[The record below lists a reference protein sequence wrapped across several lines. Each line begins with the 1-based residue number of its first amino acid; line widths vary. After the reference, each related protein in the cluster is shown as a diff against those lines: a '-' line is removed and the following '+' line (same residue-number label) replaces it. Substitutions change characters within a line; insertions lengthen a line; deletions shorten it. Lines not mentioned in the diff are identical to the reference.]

1 MASPGVIPRFG
12 EYLSGWYINDSLLNL
27 FLISLSF
34 ASIDRFKILRESVL
48 LRPTPSG
55 FQFLRLWFSSGV
67 SAGVGGGGGWRLRR
81 EYLSWGCG
89 GGGGGGLL
97 FGCGGGGGG
106 RLVLFGLG
114 GGVESPGVRSLF
126 MCQFHSSSSSA
137 IFIHSSIF
145 PSLFSVSFVVYS
157 PVVLFLVVIVSVISL
172 GMRVWSDRTSAFL
185 LVVSTPPRGRRFV
198 FHAVSICLGGWVVGP
213 LMIFPR

>member
-55 FQFLRLWFSSGV
+55 FQFLWLWFSSGV

-89 GGGGGGLL
+89 GGGGGGL
-97 FGCGGGGGG
+97 
-106 RLVLFGLG
+106 
-114 GGVESPGVRSLF
+114 
-126 MCQFHSSSSSA
+126 
-137 IFIHSSIF
+137 
-145 PSLFSVSFVVYS
+145 
-157 PVVLFLVVIVSVISL
+157 
-172 GMRVWSDRTSAFL
+172 
-185 LVVSTPPRGRRFV
+185 
-198 FHAVSICLGGWVVGP
+198 
-213 LMIFPR
+213 